1 MALTRQDSVELIR
14 EIERLLREYDPGS
27 LELVLHATEQSED
40 PRRNLVSFLATI
52 RRIYAERSSGEQSAI
67 LDQINH
73 FVRQEDGQLIRG
85 ISVELSPL
93 ERELSGREE
102 FNLAE
107 LPDRSA
113 FIAELDR
120 ITAEIKREVEPPEDQ
135 Q

>member
-1 MALTRQDSVELIR
+1 MPLTRQDSVELIR
-14 EIERLLREYDPGS
+14 EIEGLLREYDPGS
-27 LELVLHATEQSED
+27 LELVLRATEQSED

-73 FVRQEDGQLIRG
+73 FVRQEDGQPIRG

-113 FIAELDR
+113 FIEELDR
-120 ITAEIKREVEPPEDQ
+120 ITTEIKRDVELPEDQ